1 MEELV
6 LIAFFPVNSGADVQV
21 SKRGIYAPGTTNR
34 IVSVKGSQVV
44 FEFKIEI
51 LQLVKFRQ
59 SEGGEKRDLPGAGEG
74 ARKARRTRTI
84 RTILDLRRARVD
96 LAL

>member
-1 MEELV
+1 M
-6 LIAFFPVNSGADVQV
+6 
-21 SKRGIYAPGTTNR
+21 
-34 IVSVKGSQVV
+34 
-44 FEFKIEI
+44 IEI

-59 SEGGEKRDLPGAGEG
+59 SESGEERDLPGAGEG

-96 LAL
+96 LAFIITILVATLLS

>member
-1 MEELV
+1 M
-6 LIAFFPVNSGADVQV
+6 
-21 SKRGIYAPGTTNR
+21 
-34 IVSVKGSQVV
+34 
-44 FEFKIEI
+44 IEI

-59 SEGGEKRDLPGAGEG
+59 SESGEERDLPGAGKG

-96 LAL
+96 LAFIITILVATLLS